1 MLWLRWTVSL
11 GKSDWWSSSSGLQP
25 ELCGRVARTYVRN
38 LTLSEKK
45 NTVSTNIV
53 ISYAWFFIF
62 VFYFKS
68 TAWMGRKTEKYVKK
82 RIFSEEK
89 QNKRPISDTL
99 HFPLLTWPPPLSLF
113 VSLTLLKETGAF
125 IQCAP
130 KFGESGW
137 MYTQLGVWGSGL
149 PPGTH
154 SPFTYFHLWLSADT
168 KSSKKEYMAFGS
180 NPDTFIFSTGNMRL
194 DDKNNYKYIY

>member
-1 MLWLRWTVSL
+1 MVCCDCNELRLRERMTGDHPPRTSHPNYMDAWLILVQRIQHYL
-11 GKSDWWSSSSGLQP
+11 
-25 ELCGRVARTYVRN
+25 
-38 LTLSEKK
+38 K
-45 NTVSTNIV
+45 NVNTNIV
-53 ISYAWFFIF
+53 TCLLLDLSFRMNVW
-62 VFYFKS
+62 
-68 TAWMGRKTEKYVKK
+68 
-82 RIFSEEK
+82 K
-89 QNKRPISDTL
+89 Q
-99 HFPLLTWPPPLSLF
+99 HFLTWPPPLSLF

-168 KSSKKEYMAFGS
+168 KSSKTEYMAFGS
-180 NPDTFIFSTGNMRL
+180 SPDTLIFSTGNMRL
-194 DDKNNYKYIY
+194 WDKNNGKKNTWIARKVLGLFSTDITQCFCSVVLTCRSL